1 MQHTIDVI
9 RNDFIELKKSNLP
22 ISYYLIRKS
31 ILNAVAELKLRING
45 RVLDL
50 GCGIMPY
57 KEFLKK
63 DKDIDYIGIDIEPT
77 EYHNTVKPDFYWDG
91 ETIPFDNDSFDF
103 VIATEFLEHYFDTSH
118 ILKEIQ
124 RVLKPGGTFFFT
136 VPNVWPIHEKPYD
149 YHRFTPFSLEKYF
162 TNNNFSSWSIK
173 PLGNSNYHLCIALAL
188 WYDINL
194 SKFKKKIVRPFLY
207 PFISFFSDKKLKKVA
222 ENYDFSNNELYSGLY
237 GFVKK

>member
-9 RNDFIELKKSNLP
+9 RNEFIELKKSNLP

-31 ILNAVAELKLRING
+31 ILNAVAELKLKING

-57 KEFLKK
+57 KEFLNK
-63 DKDIDYIGIDIEPT
+63 DKALDYLGIDIEPT
-77 EYHNTVKPDFYWDG
+77 EYHNTVKPDYYWNG

-103 VIATEFLEHYFDTSH
+103 VIATEFLEHYFDTSK

-136 VPNVWPIHEKPYD
+136 VPNVWPIHEAPFD
-149 YHRFTPFSLEKYF
+149 YHRFTPFSLEQHFKESM
-162 TNNNFSSWSIK
+162 FSSWDIM
-173 PLGNSNYHLCIALAL
+173 PLGNSNYHLAISLAIWFDNSL
-188 WYDINL
+188 PKKYL
-194 SKFKKKIVRPFLY
+194 KFVKPFFNIFLNFLVKK
-207 PFISFFSDKKLKKVA
+207 DKKSKQI
-222 ENYDFSNNELYSGLY
+222 NNGLMYSGLY
-237 GFVKK
+237 GFVIK